1 TFFIRLFVPESERWQ
16 EERSRGSTSHWATQD
31 LLGVLVGACGG
42 IGIIVVWAM
51 PDLSLPLRIGLA
63 VPAVLVATLGYL
75 YPVVRCLERAA
86 ASGGGLRP
94 GQTLGRLLLGAGLG
108 GVALL
113 GTWASI
119 QQVPTWADETTQRE
133 YRETGQSVPN
143 AKSLTQICSSAGAV
157 LATIAAAVVGGWL
170 GRRVTYCIL
179 CLGSLGAT
187 LLLFQ
192 VTPPFDGW
200 FLFATFLAGGMTA
213 SFYGWLPLYLPE
225 LFPTKVRATGQGFS
239 FNFGRIIAAIGALQG
254 SYLIKVVYQG

>member
-1 TFFIRLFVPESERWQ
+1 
-16 EERSRGSTSHWATQD
+16 
-31 LLGVLVGACGG
+31 
-42 IGIIVVWAM
+42 
-51 PDLSLPLRIGLA
+51 LP
-63 VPAVLVATLGYL
+63 
-75 YPVVRCLERAA
+75 
-86 ASGGGLRP
+86 
-94 GQTLGRLLLGAGLG
+94 
-108 GVALL
+108 
-113 GTWASI
+113 
-119 QQVPTWADETTQRE
+119 
-133 YRETGQSVPN
+133 
-143 AKSLTQICSSAGAV
+143 QICSSAGAV

-254 SYLIKVVYQG
+254 SYLIKVVYQGDYATVCTIMSLVYLVGIGLIWLAPETHGKPLPE